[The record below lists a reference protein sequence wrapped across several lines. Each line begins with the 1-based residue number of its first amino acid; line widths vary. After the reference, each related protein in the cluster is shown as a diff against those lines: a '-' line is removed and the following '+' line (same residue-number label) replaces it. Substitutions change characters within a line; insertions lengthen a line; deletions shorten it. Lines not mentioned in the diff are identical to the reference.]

1 MAEKPGGSRKN
12 MNQVEVNAQWEEAVK
27 KENRGRI
34 LKEHFDFNPKNLNVI
49 TEKPTNLNRLNI
61 MAKELKEPVDQ
72 DGDMQTLKTK
82 LQTLTNIPKKK
93 YPFPMTAAQEVG
105 WEADNLF
112 DTHKP
117 KYAFNRQMYPE
128 TKYVSDYVTTMHVN
142 PLIKQKA
149 VPLEKK

>member
-1 MAEKPGGSRKN
+1 M
-12 MNQVEVNAQWEEAVK
+12 
-27 KENRGRI
+27 

-61 MAKELKEPVDQ
+61 MAKELPKQPEEESK
-72 DGDMQTLKTK
+72 GDAATLQSK
-82 LQTLTNIPKKK
+82 LNTLTSVPKKK
-93 YPFPMTAAQEVG
+93 YPYPMTAAQEVG

-117 KYAFNRQMYPE
+117 KYAFNRAMYPE
-128 TKYVSDYVTTMHVN
+128 TKYVKDYMTVMGEN
-142 PLIKQKA
+142 PLIKRKN